1 VPSIANTAAQPY
13 APTPAQDAVSVFD
26 CASYAGALLR
36 VDGSDLT
43 RLNED
48 GSADVVWALPGDDM
62 NGVAL
67 HADDETRAFAA
78 FEDVLCEFDQDDTKC
93 FAETLKFAP
102 DFGGFI
108 EWRYYYGVDVGT
120 AEGRIAFV
128 GDVDDE
134 APEFEASVSFP
145 MDPLLFQGTL
155 LDVVALKEGGEGE
168 FVVGEEGE
176 YLVGLSDDLKVVV
189 IRLDDGP
196 DTYAALE
203 PQIEWSGERETA
215 GPFSSLVFDGEALY
229 AISDS
234 GVGMFKIELPLV
246 VGDWCWDPE
255 SVDEDNLNDA
265 GVGYSEG
272 VCYLNEEG

>member
-1 VPSIANTAAQPY
+1 MSSLLQRQLQAGVKESRQLQAGVPAPTYTPTAAQSY
-13 APTPAQDAVSVFD
+13 ESTQAQTAQDAVSVFG

-67 HADDETRAFAA
+67 HADDETRALAA
-78 FEDVLCEFDQDDTKC
+78 FEFDQDDTKC

-155 LDVVALKEGGEGE
+155 LDAW
-168 FVVGEEGE
+168 
-176 YLVGLSDDLKVVV
+176 
-189 IRLDDGP
+189 R
-196 DTYAALE
+196 
-203 PQIEWSGERETA
+203 
-215 GPFSSLVFDGEALY
+215 
-229 AISDS
+229 
-234 GVGMFKIELPLV
+234 
-246 VGDWCWDPE
+246 
-255 SVDEDNLNDA
+255 
-265 GVGYSEG
+265 
-272 VCYLNEEG
+272 